1 MELIEQLYEEVIDQI
16 GDNYET
22 ELETVYNHGPN
33 GGTNGFTYYDDT
45 VGFYDRNRK
54 LILQWL
60 FDGEK
65 GCSTIDELIEYM
77 FKDNGIHEIK
87 VEEVLRTMMGV
98 PTKED
103 GEIEINIKD
112 WLSKVI
118 LSDVAVYWYDKKE
131 AKNEDA

>member
-16 GDNYET
+16 GDNYEI

-33 GGTNGFTYYDDT
+33 GGTNGFTWYEET
-45 VGFYDRNRK
+45 VQFYDRNRK
-54 LILQWL
+54 LILQYL
-60 FDGEK
+60 FDGNK
-65 GCSTIDELIEYM
+65 GCSTIDEFIGYM
-77 FKDNGIHEIK
+77 FKYSGIHEIK

-118 LSDVAVYWYDKKE
+118 LAEVAVYWYDKKE
-131 AKNEDA
+131 AENEDA

>member
-16 GDNYET
+16 GDNFET

-33 GGTNGFTYYDDT
+33 GGTIGFTYYDDT

-54 LILQWL
+54 LILQYL

-65 GCSTIDELIEYM
+65 GYSTIDEFINYM
-77 FKDNGIHEIK
+77 FKNSGIHEIK
-87 VEEVLRTMMGV
+87 VEEVLRVMMEIQ
-98 PTKED
+98 TEED
-103 GEIEINIKD
+103 SEIEVNIKD

-118 LSDVAVYWYDKKE
+118 LADVACYWNNKKE
-131 AKNEDA
+131 EENEDA

>member
-1 MELIEQLYEEVIDQI
+1 MELIEQLYEVVIDQI

-22 ELETVYNHGPN
+22 ELETVYNNGPN
-33 GGTNGFTYYDDT
+33 GGTNGFTWYEET
-45 VGFYDRNRK
+45 VHFYDRNRK
-54 LILQWL
+54 LILQYL
-60 FDGEK
+60 FDGNK
-65 GCSTIDELIEYM
+65 GCSTIDEFIEYM
-77 FKDNGIHEIK
+77 FKDSGIHEIK

-118 LSDVAVYWYDKKE
+118 LAEVAVYWYDKKE
-131 AKNEDA
+131 AENEDA